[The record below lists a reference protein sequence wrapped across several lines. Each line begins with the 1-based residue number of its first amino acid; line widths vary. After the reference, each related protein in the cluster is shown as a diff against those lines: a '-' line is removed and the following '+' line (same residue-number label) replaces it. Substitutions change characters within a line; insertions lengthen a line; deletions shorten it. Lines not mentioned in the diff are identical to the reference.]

1 MRSTHENYPAPTTR
15 RRLLV
20 ALLAV
25 ATAITIGWLMLV
37 RPGSV
42 KPQRVLPPDAA
53 RCAAGQ
59 QVDCV
64 GGLATVIAP
73 PLAASAASASRP

>member
-1 MRSTHENYPAPTTR
+1 MRLSEDKYLVPSTR

-25 ATAITIGWLMLV
+25 ATAVTIGWLILY
-37 RPGSV
+37 RPGAPPL
-42 KPQRVLPPDAA
+42 KPPPPGPDAA
-53 RCAAGQ
+53 RCAPGQ
-59 QVDCV
+59 QVGCV

-73 PLAASAASASRP
+73 PPASAAASRP